1 MNTLDS
7 VQKSVHQDQRGY
19 SGERRYSVENE
30 YIPNNNRNGS
40 RKNDGIFCRILDK
53 LGFTSC
59 CNNIQ
64 NGFMTD
70 LEVNDM

>member
-1 MNTLDS
+1 MDS
-7 VQKSVHQDQRGY
+7 VQKSQQRRSHLHSVDRHY
-19 SGERRYSVENE
+19 STEIE
-30 YIPNNNRNGS
+30 YIPHNRNVG
-40 RKNDGIFCRILDK
+40 RRNEKRGVICRIMDK

-64 NGFMTD
+64 NEIMTD

>member
-1 MNTLDS
+1 MDS
-7 VQKSVHQDQRGY
+7 VQKSQPRRSNINSVDRHY
-19 SGERRYSVENE
+19 STEIE
-30 YIPNNNRNGS
+30 YINNNRNVG
-40 RKNDGIFCRILDK
+40 RRNDRSVLCRIMDK

-64 NGFMTD
+64 NDIMTD